1 MNEKIGFVG
10 VGRMGG
16 NMARQLKDCG
26 YNVTAVYDVHSSGA
40 RELAA
45 EIGATPCTT
54 LAQVTAQSDVVI
66 TVVTDDAA
74 QLAVFAESGDSLLTA
89 AQGKTFINCATLTP
103 AIHVEV
109 ERRAKKSGALT
120 LEGCMASSIPQA
132 RNGTLCL
139 MCGGDHAV
147 FEPAL
152 YCYHCEFCLS
162 GHHNVCANLRF
173 MSNPG
178 EPGFFREIANIPVR
192 NLIAI
197 PATLGL
203 EQATLVEPL
212 AVALHSM
219 QFAALQSGET
229 AAVFGVGPIGLLTV
243 IVLKLAG
250 AGRVWAIDPVAHR
263 LELARAVGADAVIDS
278 MTVDPVQ
285 QILKETGG
293 RGVDV
298 AIDCGGKDGS
308 INQCINATC
317 NAGRVVVTAIPSEIL
332 VPLAF
337 HPLRRKEIVL
347 FNVRRSNHESAAAL
361 EILLQHTARFARLI
375 THTRP
380 LEDIGGAFA
389 LLEKYEDG
397 VGKIVITP

>member
-1 MNEKIGFVG
+1 MSLASRTAELTGMRRFEISEHIIPDPGPQEVQVRVAAVG
-10 VGRMGG
+10 V
-16 NMARQLKDCG
+16 CG
-26 YNVTAVYDVHSSGA
+26 SDLHSYAEGAV
-40 RELAA
+40 
-45 EIGATPCTT
+45 
-54 LAQVTAQSDVVI
+54 
-66 TVVTDDAA
+66 
-74 QLAVFAESGDSLLTA
+74 GDSPCVYPMVLGHEPAGIVL
-89 AQGKTFINCATLTP
+89 KT
-103 AIHVEV
+103 
-109 ERRAKKSGALT
+109 GADVT
-120 LEGCMASSIPQA
+120 GWAP
-132 RNGTLCL
+132 
-139 MCGGDHAV
+139 GDRAV

-197 PATLGL
+197 PATLSL

-278 MTVDPVQ
+278 TATDPVQ

-308 INQCINATC
+308 INQCINATR

-337 HPLRRKEIVL
+337 HPLRRKEIAL

-361 EILLQHTARFARLI
+361 EMLLEHTPRFARLI